1 MLVSL
6 IIITLLLDYLLIY
19 FTSSNF
25 NQITLFYPMLTLTL
39 IVFLYKK
46 VEIKKYF
53 KIVFL
58 IGLFY
63 DILFSY
69 LFLFNSLIFLLF
81 AKIMKKIDKYI
92 RWNLIVSLVSLIVF
106 IFLYDFILFG
116 LIYLTGYQSVT
127 FLNLWYKWYH
137 SLLLNISFYLL
148 LSIIFQNGKLF
159 KFKKIK

>member
-58 IGLFY
+58 IGFFY

-69 LFLFNSLIFLLF
+69 LFLFNSLI
-81 AKIMKKIDKYI
+81 
-92 RWNLIVSLVSLIVF
+92 
-106 IFLYDFILFG
+106 
-116 LIYLTGYQSVT
+116 
-127 FLNLWYKWYH
+127 
-137 SLLLNISFYLL
+137 
-148 LSIIFQNGKLF
+148 
-159 KFKKIK
+159 

>member
-46 VEIKKYF
+46 EEIKKYF

-92 RWNLIVSLVSLIVF
+92 RWNLIVSLVLLIVF

-116 LIYLTGYQSVT
+116 LIYITGYQSVT
-127 FLNLWYKWYH
+127 FFDLWYKWYN

-159 KFKKIK
+159 KLKKIK

>member
-159 KFKKIK
+159 KLKKIK

>member
-106 IFLYDFILFG
+106 IFYMILYYLDLFILPVIKVLRFS
-116 LIYLTGYQSVT
+116 IYGI
-127 FLNLWYKWYH
+127 NG
-137 SLLLNISFYLL
+137 
-148 LSIIFQNGKLF
+148 IIVFF
-159 KFKKIK
+159 

>member
-116 LIYLTGYQSVT
+116 LIYITGYQSVT
-127 FLNLWYKWYH
+127 FLNLWYKWYN

-159 KFKKIK
+159 KLKKIK

>member
-106 IFLYDFILFG
+106 FFYMILYYLDLFILPVIKVLRFS
-116 LIYLTGYQSVT
+116 IYGI
-127 FLNLWYKWYH
+127 NG
-137 SLLLNISFYLL
+137 
-148 LSIIFQNGKLF
+148 IIVFF
-159 KFKKIK
+159 